1 MGRLE
6 APSRR
11 SGGGRKVSVYRY
23 MINDVDGRK
32 VLNMQISLNA
42 LGGRVGTL
50 VDIGAQSRIMSIKG
64 IDDVLRNLDG
74 TKT

>member
-11 SGGGRKVSVYRY
+11 SGGGRKVGVYRY

>member
-1 MGRLE
+1 MG
-6 APSRR
+6 APLRR
-11 SGGGRKVSVYRY
+11 GGKGNVYRY

-50 VDIGAQSRIMSIKG
+50 VDVGAQSRIMSIKG

>member
-1 MGRLE
+1 
-6 APSRR
+6 
-11 SGGGRKVSVYRY
+11 

-42 LGGRVGTL
+42 LGGRVGIL
-50 VDIGAQSRIMSIKG
+50 VDVGAQSRIMSIKG